1 MIETIRSLFEHQ
13 EWADTKL
20 LSAVS
25 SHEPAALDPQ
35 MRWTLH
41 HIAGVQ
47 RVFLAIVHGR
57 EVDAEAMK
65 RVPETLAGIESLFQ
79 ATHREWK
86 DFVAGLTVEELSRR
100 VTLPRFGDFPL
111 NVEQVLLQVVM
122 HSQNH
127 RGQCLTRLRELGAT
141 PPTLDFIL
149 WVKERQ
155 IG

>member
-1 MIETIRSLFEHQ
+1 MIEMIRSLFEHQ
-13 EWADTKL
+13 QWADTKL

-25 SHEPAALDPQ
+25 AHEPAASDSQ

-41 HIAGVQ
+41 HITGVQ
-47 RVFLAIVHGR
+47 RVFLSIVHGR
-57 EVDAEAMK
+57 EVDAAAMQQ
-65 RVPETLAGIESLFQ
+65 VPETVGEIEELFR

-86 DFVAGLTVEELSRR
+86 EFVDGLTVDGLGRR
-100 VTLPRFGDFPL
+100 VALPRFGDFPL

-127 RGQCLTRLRELGAT
+127 RGQCLTRLRELGAK

-149 WVKERQ
+149 WVKERV
-155 IG
+155 

>member
-1 MIETIRSLFEHQ
+1 MIDSIRSLFEHQ

-25 SHEPAALDPQ
+25 SHEPAALDSQ
-35 MRWTLH
+35 MKWTLH

-47 RVFLAIVHGR
+47 RVFLSIVHGR
-57 EVDAEAMK
+57 QVDAEAMK
-65 RVPETLAGIESLFQ
+65 RVPDSLAAIEALFRD
-79 ATHREWK
+79 THAEWK
-86 DFVAGLTVEELSRR
+86 AFVSNLTAETLSRR

-127 RGQCLTRLRELGAT
+127 RGQCLTRLRELGGK

-149 WVKERQ
+149 WVKEGRSA
-155 IG
+155 